1 MLGLSGI
8 RTWGFI
14 GGLLAFGALV
24 FAAWT
29 GVLAKADLKDLRADV
44 AACDRAAE
52 KQSEPVDRCS
62 DRVKAAVTAARSA
75 QQCDV
80 ALLAANRNATSFAI
94 QSACSAAVKTEV
106 AGRMA
111 AEAGQLAA
119 EIEVE
124 KLIAH
129 QAKIADRA
137 EARGRS
143 EAQRK
148 DAADAAIQSA
158 PPGTGAGTGK
168 RCDAGCLRRLTGK
181 A

>member
-1 MLGLSGI
+1 MAGLSGI
-8 RTWGFI
+8 RAWGFI

-24 FAAWT
+24 FTAWT
-29 GVLAKADLKDLRADV
+29 GVLAKADLKNLRAAV

-52 KQSEPVDRCS
+52 KQSEPIDRCS
-62 DRVKAAVTAARSA
+62 DRVRAAITAARA
-75 QQCDV
+75 ARQCDV

-94 QSACSAAVKTEV
+94 QSACSTAVKTEV

-111 AEAGQLAA
+111 AEAGRLAA

-124 KLIAH
+124 KLVAD

-137 EARGRS
+137 EARGRA

-148 DAADAAIQSA
+148 DAADAAIKSA
-158 PPGTGAGTGK
+158 PPAAGIGGK